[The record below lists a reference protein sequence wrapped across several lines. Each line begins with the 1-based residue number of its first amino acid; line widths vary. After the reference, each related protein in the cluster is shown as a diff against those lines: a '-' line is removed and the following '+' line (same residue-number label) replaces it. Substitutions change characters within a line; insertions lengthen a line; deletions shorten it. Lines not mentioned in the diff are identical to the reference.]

1 MISALTDHQGIPDFD
16 SENLV
21 AAQLLS
27 DDDDVTEDEAYLQHS
42 LATLRELRAAEIADD
57 SLSKNSKATT
67 LAIKRSVTEAL
78 LRRNILLR
86 RSCLMPVMVGK
97 CYMVGCAGL
106 G

>member
-42 LATLRELRAAEIADD
+42 LATL
-57 SLSKNSKATT
+57 
-67 LAIKRSVTEAL
+67 SVSSEQQ
-78 LRRNILLR
+78 R
-86 RSCLMPVMVGK
+86 
-97 CYMVGCAGL
+97 
-106 G
+106 